1 MISKEKI
8 FNLFD
13 SSSENSI
20 DIHEDFM
27 DSPYAKIGMFN
38 KIIINNT
45 VFLQKLKFFFDKS
58 KKEYSEENI
67 NEYTA
72 FVTFNRAFFYINQI
86 DINNNIHIDALVCY
100 NSEKLIYNLDQS
112 ILYFEKNEEY
122 EKCAHLFKIKNF
134 LIRFKESLDS
144 LKDSM

>member
-13 SSSENSI
+13 DSRVV
-20 DIHEDFM
+20 DVHEDFM

-45 VFLQKLKFFFDKS
+45 VFLQKLKYFFTKNQ
-58 KKEYSEENI
+58 KAYNEENV
-67 NEYTA
+67 NSYA
-72 FVTFNRAFFYINQI
+72 SFVTFNRAFFYINQVDI
-86 DINNNIHIDALVCY
+86 DDHIHVDALTCY
-100 NSEKLIYNLDQS
+100 DPEQLIYNLDQS

-122 EKCAHLFKIKNF
+122 EKCAHLFKIKDF
-134 LIRFKESLDS
+134 LVKFEESLVS

>member
-8 FNLFD
+8 FNLFN
-13 SSSENSI
+13 NSNTI

-38 KIIINNT
+38 KIIINN
-45 VFLQKLKFFFDKS
+45 VIFLKKLKFFFNKS
-58 KKEYSEENI
+58 KKTYSKENLH
-67 NEYTA
+67 EYTA

-86 DINNNIHIDALVCY
+86 DINDNMHADAIMCYDLDQLV
-100 NSEKLIYNLDQS
+100 YNLEQS

-122 EKCAHLFKIKNF
+122 EKCSHLFKIKNF
-134 LIRFKESLDS
+134 IEEYKKSLDPPRN
-144 LKDSM
+144 SM